1 MNILPNY
8 RYYRTITD
16 ILGHTFLWY
25 SSIFICHPWSSLSH
39 WRPADAIATD
49 HWGAASAP
57 LLHPLTTKLPTH
69 THTHTRLLRSPRVMS
84 ACRVAAKLS
93 LSHAFCVLPY
103 VLLPLQ
109 WSVSCVALFLLFLL
123 LLLLLFRVI
132 VHVVI
137 CIGQTAV
144 DQWLC
149 TVGQICSKCRVQNQI
164 KITYVWFVF
173 RK

>member
-16 ILGHTFLWY
+16 ILGHTFLLY

-57 LLHPLTTKLPTH
+57 LLHPFTTKLPTH
-69 THTHTRLLRSPRVMS
+69 THTHSPAAIPKSYVCLSSGCQVVFVTCVLRFALCFIAAAVKRLLRCAISIVFI
-84 ACRVAAKLS
+84 V
-93 LSHAFCVLPY
+93 V
-103 VLLPLQ
+103 
-109 WSVSCVALFLLFLL
+109 
-123 LLLLLFRVI
+123 RVI

-144 DQWLC
+144 EQWLC